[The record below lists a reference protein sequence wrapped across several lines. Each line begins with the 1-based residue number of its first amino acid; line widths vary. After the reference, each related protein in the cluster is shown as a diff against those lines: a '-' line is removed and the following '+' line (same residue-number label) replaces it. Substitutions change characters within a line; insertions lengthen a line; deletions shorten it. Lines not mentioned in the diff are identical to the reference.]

1 MLVAALWLA
10 IGAPVSLAEPA
21 TPGTHPTVVTASL
34 PSLDDFER
42 QFLSRLARRT
52 LRDALLERPRY
63 EADYV
68 PAALQ
73 HLNAEAV
80 VRLRRDGYLL
90 AAGAGG
96 PAAAAPA
103 VRDAALAALEH
114 LRALPSVDGELL
126 NHLVVEIELVGAVEP
141 LSVEGDWTQPRV
153 IDPHIEPGIHGM
165 ALVGP
170 TLRHRFTPSELF
182 TSDMTIAEAL
192 QNLTQSRLRDPSEL
206 AKTELFRF
214 RTDHWYEPASG
225 ANIVSLTR
233 GMTPVAPDSVS
244 RRGLDDAIGRLAA
257 YMAYRQKPTGLFTYQ
272 YEPALDRYTD
282 EDNVVRQAGAATAM
296 AVHARWSGSSASLA
310 AADLA
315 IRFHLQGLSDAPGT
329 DEATFIA
336 TADGKN
342 KLGVTAL
349 LTLALA
355 EHPDPGR
362 YEATRGK
369 LVQGMLR
376 LQQPS
381 GMFLT
386 AFPPAVEVAA
396 QDYFPGEA
404 LLALA
409 AEYEHQPAAGILD
422 AFDKAIRYYRGHF
435 RGAPSPAFVPWQV
448 QAFSLIAR
456 HTGRR
461 DYVDFVFEL
470 TDWLAD
476 HQLDRHNCRWPEL
489 WGGIAPYQPGRV
501 GVSTAS
507 YLEGFTDALALA
519 RQVGDTARTQRY
531 ERLVREAARFVMQ
544 LQVRPEEAYFV
555 RSPKD
560 AVWGVRTAPALN
572 LLRIDH
578 AQHALVALIK
588 TRRVLFGER
597 S

>member
-1 MLVAALWLA
+1 MVLWLA
-10 IGAPVSLAEPA
+10 NGAGYGFAEPA
-21 TPGTHPTVVTASL
+21 PVPANPPGDTNSL
-34 PSLDDFER
+34 PALDDAQR
-42 QFLSRLARRT
+42 TFLSRTARRT
-52 LRDALLERPRY
+52 IRDALLGRARY
-63 EADYV
+63 EPDYV
-68 PAALQ
+68 PAALAGW
-73 HLNAEAV
+73 NGEAV

-96 PAAAAPA
+96 PVAAALA
-103 VRDAALAALEH
+103 VRDAALGAFET
-114 LRALPSVDGELL
+114 LRAQQPADSDLL
-126 NHLVVEIELVGAVEP
+126 HRLLVEIELVGPAEP
-141 LSVEGDWTQPRV
+141 FTVEGDWTQPRV
-153 IDPHIEPGIHGM
+153 IDPHIEPGVHGM
-165 ALVGP
+165 VLVGP
-170 TLRHRFTPSELF
+170 TVRHRFTPTELF

-192 QNLTQSRLRDPSEL
+192 QNLTQSRLREPSEL
-206 AKTELFRF
+206 GKTQLFRF
-214 RTDHWYEPASG
+214 RTDHWYEPSSG
-225 ANIVSLTR
+225 AKIVALSR
-233 GMTPVAPDSVS
+233 GLTPVPPEAVS
-244 RRGLDDAIGRLAA
+244 RPGLDEAIDRLAA
-257 YMAYRQKPTGLFTYQ
+257 YMAYRQKPTGVFTYQ

-282 EDNVVRQAGAATAM
+282 EDNVVRQAGATAAM
-296 AVHARWSGSSASLA
+296 AVHARWSGSSASRA

-315 IRFHLQGLSDAPGT
+315 IRYHLQGVSRAPGSQ
-329 DEATFIA
+329 EATFIT

-349 LTLALA
+349 LTMALA
-355 EHPDPGR
+355 EHPDPAR
-362 YEATRGK
+362 YEETRRK
-369 LVQGMLR
+369 LVQGMLH

-386 AFPPAVEVAA
+386 AFPPAVDVAA

-409 AEYEHQPAAGILD
+409 AEYDHQPSAAILD
-422 AFDKAIRYYRGHF
+422 AFDRAIRYYREHF

-448 QAFSLIAR
+448 QAYSLIAR

-476 HQLDRHNCRWPEL
+476 HQLDRANCPWPEL
-489 WGGIAPYQPGRV
+489 WGGIAPYQPGRA

-507 YLEGFTDALALA
+507 YLEGFTDALTLA
-519 RQVGDTARTQRY
+519 RHAGDEVRTRRY
-531 ERLVREAARFVMQ
+531 ERLVREAARFVLQ

-588 TRRVLFGER
+588 TRRVLYGER